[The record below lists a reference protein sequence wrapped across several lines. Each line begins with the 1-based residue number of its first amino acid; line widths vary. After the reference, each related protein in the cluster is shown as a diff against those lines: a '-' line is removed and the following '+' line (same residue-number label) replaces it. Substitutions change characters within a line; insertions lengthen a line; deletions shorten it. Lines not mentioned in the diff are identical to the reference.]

1 MYHFIC
7 TQWIALMSERTNQGE
22 LLAQPYPIQRCNCP
36 LFFCFWQSFS
46 GHRGPISCLA
56 FGPDSSELFSGSFDR
71 SIMQWNAEDRT
82 YMNCL
87 YGHQNEILTMDA
99 LNKDRLLTVARDR
112 TMHLWKVT
120 IYVYRVS

>member
-1 MYHFIC
+1 MTGYAFVYIL
-7 TQWIALMSERTNQGE
+7 QA
-22 LLAQPYPIQRCNCP
+22 
-36 LFFCFWQSFS
+36 FS

-99 LNKDRLLTVARDR
+99 LSKDRLLTVARDR
-112 TMHLWKVT
+112 TMHLWKVLIFLKHT
-120 IYVYRVS
+120 CVCYTAEAVPLSRTFSSDE

>member
-1 MYHFIC
+1 
-7 TQWIALMSERTNQGE
+7 MSERTNQGE
-22 LLAQPYPIQRCNCP
+22 LLAQPYPIQRCCNCP

>member
-1 MYHFIC
+1 MTGVQTC
-7 TQWIALMSERTNQGE
+7 AL
-22 LLAQPYPIQRCNCP
+22 PI
-36 LFFCFWQSFS
+36 W
-46 GHRGPISCLA
+46 PISCLA

-112 TMHLWKVT
+112 TMHLWKVLIVLMHLCVWYT
-120 IYVYRVS
+120 FVSLNRTFLQMNWKSYVVKLTFSIILFLYN

>member
-1 MYHFIC
+1 MKVNYWLHHIPFNVVTAC
-7 TQWIALMSERTNQGE
+7 CSV
-22 LLAQPYPIQRCNCP
+22 
-36 LFFCFWQSFS
+36 CFMQAFS
-46 GHRGPISCLA
+46 GHRGPVSCLA

-87 YGHQNEILTMDA
+87 YGHQNEILIMDA

-120 IYVYRVS
+120 IYVLY